1 MADLL
6 LPFQP
11 SLAQATGTRV
21 DSNCKHM
28 QQCRVSTDDMMRFV
42 QNEPE
47 ELQRNKYRYCIHKDE
62 FVVGIGRPWDSTTM
76 IKRVTNAAYP
86 RVVSNLGALGDSGD
100 TGIALNMIRFMN
112 HYARSVKERQL
123 IIKWFNSDAFV
134 APAYLNF
141 AGAAAVPVPLVASQA
156 AFENKD
162 GGKMKTKMH
171 MNLMSDYV
179 GVGYASTLGWAH
191 PNTGDTMTAVM
202 IGGLRTVMNGDFE
215 VFAGDQVQWYWGFER
230 DDFHGDGRRK
240 PYLDGWNG
248 DVPGNIDPSVVVS
261 GDKRQKTGITLPDG
275 ARIRQANYELQ
286 YGQKSEPDHSTTGVR
301 GRKGNQK
308 IVARIKPYFRDDEN
322 PRIYDWYRVFGIAI
336 SSARP
341 HEMVD
346 IKISRQSI

>member
-1 MADLL
+1 M
-6 LPFQP
+6 PFQP

-42 QNEPE
+42 QNEAE

-62 FVVGIGRPWDSTTM
+62 FVIGIGRPWDSRSV

-86 RVVSNLGALGDSGD
+86 RVISNLGALGDSGD

-112 HYARSVKERQL
+112 HYARTVQERAL
-123 IIKWFNSDAFV
+123 IIKWFNSDT
-134 APAYLNF
+134 Y
-141 AGAAAVPVPLVASQA
+141 VPPMYYDLSKPSPHPPVTLGDAQV

-171 MNLMSDYV
+171 MSLMSDYV

-215 VFAGDQVQWYWGFER
+215 VFAGDPLQWYWGFER
-230 DDFHGDGRRK
+230 DDFHADGRRK
-240 PYLDGWNG
+240 QYLDGWNG
-248 DVPGNIDPSVVVS
+248 DIPGNIDPSVVVT
-261 GDKRQKTGITLPDG
+261 GDKRQKTEILLPDG

-286 YGQKSEPDHSTTGVR
+286 YGQKSVPDHSGAAGGR

-308 IVARIKPYFRDDEN
+308 IVARIKPFVRDDEN
-322 PRIYDWYRVFGIAI
+322 PRLYDWFRVFGIAI

>member
-28 QQCRVSTDDMMRFV
+28 QQCRVSTDDMLRYV
-42 QNEPE
+42 QHEPE

-62 FVVGIGRPWDSTTM
+62 LVLGIGRPWDTQTV
-76 IKRVTNAAYP
+76 IKRVMNAAYP
-86 RVVSNLGALGDSGD
+86 RVVSNLGALGDAGD
-100 TGIALNMIRFMN
+100 TNIALNMIRFMN
-112 HYARSVKERQL
+112 HYARSIRERQL
-123 IIKWFNSDAFV
+123 IINWFTQDAFV
-134 APAYLNF
+134 DPSYVDVTDATRPRIALGPTN
-141 AGAAAVPVPLVASQA
+141 A
-156 AFENKD
+156 AFEDKGTGRMN
-162 GGKMKTKMH
+162 TKKYMT
-171 MNLMSDYV
+171 LMTDFV

-215 VFAGDQVQWYWGFER
+215 VFAGDLVQWYWGFER
-230 DDFHGDGRRK
+230 DDFQADARRK
-240 PYLDGWNG
+240 PYLDGWDN
-248 DVPGNIDPSVVVS
+248 DKPANIDPSVVVS
-261 GDKRQKTGITLPDG
+261 GSKRQKTGIQLPDG

-286 YGQKSEPDHSTTGVR
+286 YGQKSEPDHQKG

-308 IVARIKPYFRDDEN
+308 LVARIKPYFRDDEN

-336 SSARP
+336 ASARP

-346 IKISRQSI
+346 IKISRQSM